1 MKIQSYLFHA
11 FIERLRHAGPRGRR
25 LLVLYAMSGAAV
37 TGALYEAIMTLGF
50 TGHLPW
56 LHHIGTVLLTT
67 LAAGATVAFAL
78 AVYDRMERQFES
90 SAAESERLGRELV
103 EERNLLRALMSGTPD
118 LIYFKDHASRFLRV
132 NEAMARRFGWA
143 SPLDSV
149 GLTDFDLFPEE
160 LAKLKFADERRVMDT
175 GEPMIGREER
185 DRTPDGRTRWL
196 SSSKMPLRDRQG
208 RIVGTFGISRDI
220 TARIEAET
228 RQESIGRGLRKVL
241 ELTDE
246 LMGCRDEDS
255 LFRMAVE
262 LGRSQLGLE
271 RCAIFIDAGDAVRGT
286 FGTNMR
292 GEVTDERA
300 HRFPF
305 SPMWKERFRVR
316 STTGIRWQ
324 VSDETLHDWDGRI
337 MQEIGRGAVAVTPIQ
352 STKLDVVGVF
362 CNDSAITGTPP
373 DPVRQDVVAVYCT
386 LLGNI
391 VARLRADRN
400 RLAVEERQRSLME
413 RTDRINT
420 LGLLAAGM
428 AHEINNPLQGMVS
441 HVRALQPFIPTDS
454 SGRRSLDMVQKA
466 IESISSLVRRLL
478 ALGSADEAGSHGA
491 DLQECIDF
499 VAQLLESQLQRA
511 GIKLE
516 REPLSRPVVIS
527 MPRAEFVQ
535 ILMNLLINA
544 RDAMPGGGKVRLTV
558 AVQGTYAVLT
568 VSDTGQGMPADVLRD
583 IFTPFFT
590 TKGARGSGLGL
601 SITDSLVR
609 TAGGRIEVSSEV
621 GRGTVFTTYLPLR
634 GGEAT

>member
-1 MKIQSYLFHA
+1 
-11 FIERLRHAGPRGRR
+11 
-25 LLVLYAMSGAAV
+25 
-37 TGALYEAIMTLGF
+37 
-50 TGHLPW
+50 
-56 LHHIGTVLLTT
+56 
-67 LAAGATVAFAL
+67 
-78 AVYDRMERQFES
+78 
-90 SAAESERLGRELV
+90 
-103 EERNLLRALMSGTPD
+103 
-118 LIYFKDHASRFLRV
+118 
-132 NEAMARRFGWA
+132 MARRFGWA
-143 SPLDSV
+143 SPLEGV
-149 GLTDFDLFPEE
+149 GLTDFDLFPDE
-160 LAKLKFADERRVMDT
+160 LARLKFADEQRVMET

-185 DRTPDGRTRWL
+185 DRTPDGRIRWL

-241 ELTDE
+241 ELTEE

-262 LGRSQLGLE
+262 LGRTQLGLE
-271 RCAIFIDAGDAVRGT
+271 RCAIFISAGDSVRGT
-286 FGTNMR
+286 FGTSLR
-292 GEVTDERA
+292 GETTDERS
-300 HRFPF
+300 HRIAF
-305 SPMWKERFRVR
+305 SALWKERFRVR
-316 STTGIRWQ
+316 SSTGIRWQ
-324 VSDETLHDWDGRI
+324 VSDETLYDWDGRG

-352 STKLDVVGVF
+352 SAKQEVIGVF
-362 CNDSAITGTPP
+362 CNDAAITGAAL

-391 VARLRADRN
+391 VARLRAERN
-400 RLAVEERQRSLME
+400 RLTVEERQRSLME

-441 HVRALQPFIPTDS
+441 HVRALQPFIPVDS
-454 SGRRSLDMVQKA
+454 SGRRNLDMVQKA

-478 ALGSADEAGSHGA
+478 ALGSADESGGQGA
-491 DLQECIDF
+491 DLQECLDF
-499 VAQLLESQLQRA
+499 VSQLLESQLQRA
-511 GIKLE
+511 GIRLE
-516 REPLSRPVVIS
+516 REPLPRPVVVS

-544 RDAMPGGGKVRLTV
+544 RDATPTGGRVRV
-558 AVQGTYAVLT
+558 SVGVEGTYAVVT
-568 VSDTGQGMPADVLRD
+568 VSDTGQGMPAEVLRD

-609 TAGGRIEVSSEV
+609 TAGGRIEVASEV
-621 GRGTVFTTYLPLR
+621 GRGTVFKTYLPLL
-634 GGEAT
+634 GGTGAS